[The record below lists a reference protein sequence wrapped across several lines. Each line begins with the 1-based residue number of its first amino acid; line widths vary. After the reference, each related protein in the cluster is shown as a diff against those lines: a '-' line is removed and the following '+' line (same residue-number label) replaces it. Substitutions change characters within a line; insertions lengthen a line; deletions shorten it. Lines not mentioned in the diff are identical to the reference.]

1 MTEYVA
7 SCKGVAICL
16 VVTVEDSCGFV
27 RKVWL
32 AVKKLLNVKCH
43 F

>member
-16 VVTVEDSCGFV
+16 VVTVEDSCGFDREV
-27 RKVWL
+27 SL
-32 AVKKLLNVKCH
+32 AVKMWLVES
-43 F
+43 